1 MKISNRLKF
10 IESIC
15 DKCDTFADIGTD
27 HGYVPYLMLKNNKAK
42 KIIATDVRTKPI
54 NTAKSNLSKFDQK
67 KLDFRVGD
75 GLNVIDYDEAE
86 GICICG
92 MGYKNKKNILCNIEL
107 YNFKYLI
114 VSPHT
119 KQREFEKFIKKK
131 KLYYNL
137 FIIEDNKK
145 IYYIYKIRR
154 NMLLSIK
161 DKFFK

>member
-27 HGYVPYLMLKNNKAK
+27 HGYVPYLMLKDNKVK
-42 KIIATDVRTKPI
+42 KIIATDVRINPI
-54 NTAKSNLSKFDQK
+54 NSAKENLSKFEQSK
-67 KLDFRVGD
+67 IDFRVGY
-75 GLNVIDYDEAE
+75 GLSAIDYNEAE

-92 MGYKNKKNILCNIEL
+92 MGYDLIKDILSSIEL

-119 KQREFEKFIKKK
+119 KQKEFEKFILSK
-131 KLYYNL
+131 KLFYILY
-137 FIIEDNKK
+137 IIEDNKK
-145 IYYIYKIRR
+145 TYYIYKIRKSIIL
-154 NMLLSIK
+154 NIK
-161 DKFFK
+161 DKIFK

>member
-15 DKCDTFADIGTD
+15 DKCKTFVDIGTD
-27 HGYVPYLMLKNNKAK
+27 HGYVPYLMLKDNKAK

-92 MGYKNKKNILCNIEL
+92 MGYDLIKNILCNIEL

-131 KLYYNL
+131 KMHYNL